1 MDLFI
6 ETPRQVSERR
16 ERELRARGDRRGALQ
31 GVPDVAATPPEAADV
46 GASPEVSDVGAAPPG
61 GGAASVAVARRG
73 GQAGSWEDAAA
84 AVGSARGF
92 QAVAP
97 HGAGHAGNEPYS
109 VAQEAYREELAF
121 DKRRTCRRKRLA
133 VLRVVRLIIGIP
145 LLLAVVFVGSY
156 VCTCIL
162 NGATPEE
169 VAELLGEM
177 AGHVTSF
184 FAQLG

>member
-6 ETPRQVSERR
+6 ETPRQVSERMER
-16 ERELRARGDRRGALQ
+16 ERRAQNDRRGALQ
-31 GVPDVAATPPEAADV
+31 GVPDVA
-46 GASPEVSDVGAAPPG
+46 SAPPPG
-61 GGAASVAVARRG
+61 CGAASVVAG
-73 GQAGSWEDAAA
+73 GHVGGEACACQDVAAA
-84 AVGSARGF
+84 TGRAQGF
-92 QAVAP
+92 QAAAP
-97 HGAGHAGNEPYS
+97 QGAGRAGHETYS
-109 VAQEAYREELAF
+109 VAQEAYRDELAF
-121 DKRRTCRRKRLA
+121 DKRRTRRRKRLA
-133 VLRVVRLIIGIP
+133 VLRVVGLIIGIP

-177 AGHVTSF
+177 AGHVTNF

>member
-16 ERELRARGDRRGALQ
+16 ERELRAQGDRRDALQ
-31 GVPDVAATPPEAADV
+31 GVPDVAS
-46 GASPEVSDVGAAPPG
+46 ASSGC
-61 GGAASVAVARRG
+61 GAASISAG
-73 GQAGSWEDAAA
+73 GRVGGEACACQDAAA
-84 AVGSARGF
+84 AAGRAQGF

>member
-6 ETPRQVSERR
+6 ETPRQVSERMER
-16 ERELRARGDRRGALQ
+16 ERRAQNDRRGALQ
-31 GVPDVAATPPEAADV
+31 GVPDI
-46 GASPEVSDVGAAPPG
+46 ASAPPG
-61 GGAASVAVARRG
+61 CSAASVVAG
-73 GQAGSWEDAAA
+73 GRVGGEACAHQDVAAGAGRAQ
-84 AVGSARGF
+84 GF
-92 QAVAP
+92 QAAAP
-97 HGAGHAGNEPYS
+97 QGAGRVGHEAYS
-109 VAQEAYREELAF
+109 VAQEAYRDELAF
-121 DKRRTCRRKRLA
+121 DKRRTRRRKRLA
-133 VLRVVRLIIGIP
+133 VLRVVGLIVGIP
-145 LLLAVVFVGSY
+145 VLLAVVFVGSY

>member
-6 ETPRQVSERR
+6 KTPRQVSERMER
-16 ERELRARGDRRGALQ
+16 ERRVQDDRRDAPQ
-31 GVPDVAATPPEAADV
+31 GVPAVGAPPPGRGAVPVAAGGRAGDGACGRQDV
-46 GASPEVSDVGAAPPG
+46 T
-61 GGAASVAVARRG
+61 
-73 GQAGSWEDAAA
+73 AAA
-84 AVGSARGF
+84 GRAQGF
-92 QAVAP
+92 QAAAP
-97 HGAGHAGNEPYS
+97 QGAGRAGYEAYS

-121 DKRRTCRRKRLA
+121 DKRRTRRRKRLA
-133 VLRVVRLIIGIP
+133 LLRVVGLIIGIP

>member
-16 ERELRARGDRRGALQ
+16 ERELRAQSDRRDALQ
-31 GVPDVAATPPEAADV
+31 GVPDVAAAAPGV
-46 GASPEVSDVGAAPPG
+46 VDVGAAPPG
-61 GGAASVAVARRG
+61 GGAASVAVARRS

-84 AVGSARGF
+84 AAGRAQGF
-92 QAVAP
+92 QAAAP
-97 HGAGHAGNEPYS
+97 HGAGYAGNEPYS

-121 DKRRTCRRKRLA
+121 DKRRTRRRKRLA